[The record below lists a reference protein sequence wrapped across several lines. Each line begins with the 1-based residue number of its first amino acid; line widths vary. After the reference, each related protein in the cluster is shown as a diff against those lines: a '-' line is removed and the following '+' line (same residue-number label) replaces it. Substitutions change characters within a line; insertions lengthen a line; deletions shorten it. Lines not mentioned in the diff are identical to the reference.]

1 VLRSRFAAQIAE
13 HPLRREIVATRVTN
27 SLVDRAGITF
37 AFRMSEETGLDAPD
51 IARAYTA
58 AREILGQPTLWA
70 QISELDGAV
79 SSTEQDAPFFE
90 VRRVVDWASRWLL
103 RHRRRPLDIA
113 ATIASFSPGVPELT
127 NRLPE
132 LLPDAVADTL
142 AKAVA
147 RHVDAGVP
155 EPLARQAW
163 RCPARSPCST

>member
-1 VLRSRFAAQIAE
+1 MALSHRRSRT
-13 HPLRREIVATRVTN
+13 PLSSR
-27 SLVDRAGITF
+27 SAG
-37 AFRMSEETGLDAPD
+37 
-51 IARAYTA
+51 
-58 AREILGQPTLWA
+58 
-70 QISELDGAV
+70 
-79 SSTEQDAPFFE
+79 
-90 VRRVVDWASRWLL
+90 VVDWASRWLL